1 MSTAPSP
8 LATASDHRVAPLFEP
23 ITLGRLTL
31 PNRIVMA
38 PMTRS
43 RSPEGVPPP
52 EVAAYYRRRA
62 EGGIGLIT
70 TEGTVIERPAS
81 KNDPNVP
88 HMYGDAALAGWARV
102 VDEVHA
108 AGGLIAPQLWHVGP
122 RLDPLDSPWEA
133 PGPIDSASG
142 LRDWELPR
150 VAPMTDE
157 AIADTIAAFGRT
169 AADAVRV
176 GFDAIEIH
184 GAHGYLIDDFFWKVS
199 NSRDDAWGGKTL
211 RARTRFGVEVVRAVR
226 TAMPG
231 DVPLTFRLSQWKG
244 LDFDAQVA
252 ETPAEMADW
261 LEPLAEAGVDVF
273 HCSQRRFW
281 EPAFEGSDL
290 NLAGWAKKVTGKPTI
305 TVGSV
310 GLSSE
315 FIHDGASTP
324 APLDELVRR
333 LERGDFDLV
342 AVGRA
347 VLADPAW
354 ADKVRRGRTEEIAS
368 YDPEM
373 RSTLF

>member
-1 MSTAPSP
+1 MNTAPPP
-8 LATASDHRVAPLFEP
+8 LAAASDHRVAPLFEP

-43 RSPEGVPPP
+43 HSPEGVPPP

-169 AADAVRV
+169 AADAVRL

-231 DVPLTFRLSQWKG
+231 DMPLTFRLSQWKG
-244 LDFDAQVA
+244 LDFDARVA

-261 LEPLAEAGVDVF
+261 LEPLADAGVDVF

-315 FIHDGASTP
+315 FIHDGASMP

-354 ADKVRRGRTEEIAS
+354 ADKVRRGRTEEMAS
-368 YDPEM
+368 YDPKM

>member
-1 MSTAPSP
+1 MNTAPPP
-8 LATASDHRVAPLFEP
+8 LAATSDHRVAPLFEP

-43 RSPEGVPPP
+43 HSPEGVPPP

-169 AADAVRV
+169 AADAVRL

-231 DVPLTFRLSQWKG
+231 DMPLTFRLSQWKG
-244 LDFDAQVA
+244 LDFDARVA

-261 LEPLAEAGVDVF
+261 LEPLADAGVDVF

-315 FIHDGASTP
+315 FIHDGASMP

-354 ADKVRRGRTEEIAS
+354 ADKVRRGRTEEMAS

-373 RSTLF
+373 RSILF

>member
-1 MSTAPSP
+1 MNTAPPP
-8 LATASDHRVAPLFEP
+8 LAATSDHRVAPLFEP

-43 RSPEGVPPP
+43 HSPDGVPPP

-169 AADAVRV
+169 AADAVRL

-231 DVPLTFRLSQWKG
+231 DMPLTFRLSQWKG
-244 LDFDAQVA
+244 LDFDARVA

-261 LEPLAEAGVDVF
+261 LEPLADAGVDVF

-315 FIHDGASTP
+315 FIHDGASMP

-354 ADKVRRGRTEEIAS
+354 ADKVRRGRTEEMAS
-368 YDPEM
+368 YHPKM

>member
-1 MSTAPSP
+1 MP
-8 LATASDHRVAPLFEP
+8 TASPFTDQRVAPLFEP
-23 ITLGRLTL
+23 LSLGRLTL

-43 RSPEGVPPP
+43 HSPEGVPPA
-52 EVAAYYRRRA
+52 EVASYYRRRA
-62 EGGIGLIT
+62 EGGVGLIT
-70 TEGTVIERPAS
+70 TEGVVIDRPAS

-102 VDEVHA
+102 VEEVHA

-122 RLDPLDSPWEA
+122 RLDPLDSPWKA

-150 VAPMTDE
+150 VTPMTEE
-157 AIADTIAAFGRT
+157 AIADTIAAFGRA
-169 AADAVRV
+169 AADAARL

-184 GAHGYLIDDFFWKVS
+184 GAHGYLIDDFFWEVS
-199 NSRDDAWGGKTL
+199 NSRNDAWGGETL
-211 RARTRFGVEVVRAVR
+211 RARTRFGNEVVRAVR
-226 TAMPG
+226 AEMP
-231 DVPLTFRLSQWKG
+231 DDMPLTFRLSQWKG
-244 LDFDAQVA
+244 LDFDAKVA
-252 ETPAEMADW
+252 SKPAEMAEW

-281 EPAFEGSDL
+281 EPEFAGSDL
-290 NLAGWAKKVTGKPTI
+290 NLAGWAKKVTGKRTI

-310 GLSSE
+310 GLSSD
-315 FIHDGASTP
+315 FIRDGASSP
-324 APLDELVRR
+324 APLDELIRR
-333 LERGDFDLV
+333 LDRGDFDLV

-347 VLADPAW
+347 LLADPAW
-354 ADKVRRGRTEEIAS
+354 ASKVRRGRTKGLVS
-368 YDPEM
+368 YNPEM